1 MRLRLVSH
9 FRLGYDYHLYC
20 LPCSGRCSSCSFG
33 LVFRMNYTRLTSSLA
48 SQTQRSAKSKCTFAS
63 ATARPYFSAM
73 SVSDSGPSDRPT
85 LFCDTILRFRPYFAF
100 PSDRP
105 TLFCDPILRFRPYFA
120 FPTRAGP
127 TDRPLAK
134 AEDRSDLPTDRPSPG
149 LPADANIHLDFAP
162 PYLTLTS

>member
-1 MRLRLVSH
+1 MYL
-9 FRLGYDYHLYC
+9 LG
-20 LPCSGRCSSCSFG
+20 G
-33 LVFRMNYTRLTSSLA
+33 
-48 SQTQRSAKSKCTFAS
+48 AKSKCKFAS

-149 LPADANIHLDFAP
+149 LPADADIHLDFAP
-162 PYLTLTS
+162 PSDSDERFHRATRTTAIFSYFLEVRGVWAMEAWANPCWSIFQYFPP